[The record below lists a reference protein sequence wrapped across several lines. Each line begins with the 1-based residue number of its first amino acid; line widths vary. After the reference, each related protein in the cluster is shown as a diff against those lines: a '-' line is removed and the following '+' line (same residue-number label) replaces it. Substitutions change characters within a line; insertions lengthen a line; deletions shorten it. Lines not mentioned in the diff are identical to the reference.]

1 MSSVQNR
8 NGLSGGFTLIE
19 MMIVVAI
26 IGILTMVAL
35 PAYSKYVQDARRADA
50 QQYIMDKVGSL
61 ERIYTRRGGYPDTFT
76 IDATDYYTFS
86 YSVTGT
92 TEFSISAAPAG
103 SQTSDRCGTITITH
117 QGTTSPSGC
126 W

>member
-1 MSSVQNR
+1 MNSVQNR
-8 NGLSGGFTLIE
+8 NGLSAGFTLIE

-50 QQYIMDKVGSL
+50 QQFIMDKVGSL
-61 ERIYTRRGGYPDTFT
+61 ERIYTRRGGYPGEFS
-76 IDATDYYTFS
+76 ISSTDYYTFA

-92 TEFSISAAPAG
+92 TEFEISASPTG
-103 SQTSDRCGTITITH
+103 SQTSDRCGTIKITH
-117 QGTTSPSGC
+117 QGVTSPSGC